1 MKTLSI
7 IAYAVGFVLLL
18 ISCFTTGVALT
29 WWMGGLAV
37 LFLIVG
43 CIFQFN
49 SMRRNGSYY
58 HRYH

>member
-7 IAYAVGFVLLL
+7 LTYAVGFILLL
-18 ISCFTTGVALT
+18 VSCFTTGVTLT

-37 LFLIVG
+37 LFLILG

-49 SMRRNGSYY
+49 SMRHN
-58 HRYH
+58 HEVV

>member
-49 SMRRNGSYY
+49 SMRRNGNYY